1 MDKPLPALPDH
12 RKLVTLT
19 KQARVHLRRF
29 VERGLEEGL
38 WLTDESKAAW
48 TDAIVDA
55 LDEVGASFARG
66 TWLEGLRRASQTNR
80 REIPRPPER
89 KTPVHPPSESLSP
102 GTTTAGGTDNHTGPL
117 SFPGTDDD
125 DESILD
131 EIRSALSVPI
141 PPESTPKFKH
151 LLLLVT
157 PWGSRV
163 VPAEDSGFHLVL
175 PSVGCLF
182 TPNLFPLSSLGLES
196 IMYGI
201 RGFPDVPKPVK
212 FVGGTFTFKGVVSVA
227 HHRLLCKTL
236 RLAIYVHLSILLE
249 QHFLS
254 DSGITLQFP
263 SPRLASPPI
272 SAVPSLSRHL
282 SQDSSRRGR
291 HEHSRSLIP
300 SGILSIFSKRSSQAS
315 QGSIGGSSPSRG
327 SMELDRPNRPS
338 LTEDSRLRRF
348 SFITDATRPLLFSSP
363 KPEPPEARPLFI
375 ATLDKVEGSLPI
387 LSTSPDVSFP
397 PCPLLVYLA
406 EKEKKDAKRRLT
418 GDEKAAMTSVLGW
431 TGREDVGS
439 NMSGIVGFVRHQ
451 EISVLVSAHPTVI
464 PDTALPEEGAS
475 GPCQKPVWQ
484 TMRYYAY
491 HGCEGRDVPLG
502 NAIIELAS
510 KAQEDCEKAECKA
523 KRWQHEL
530 RYIHNDHR
538 LVISFDSSLSEE
550 EKKDTEKPKQVEAM
564 PPIVFWQSC
573 SVCGEHTERR
583 VITDGTYLVSFGK
596 FLELLFYSPSF
607 STISPTLC
615 AHTSAPRHESLYKI
629 RRHFL
634 YEDTTVHISLDPL
647 SDVFELRV
655 PRIQIL
661 RGSSDKTNMIIRD
674 QTNSDIARYPSLEE
688 QKTQI
693 RKEILNWFH
702 ALAQYLDKLED
713 ACTSGVEGLSSRTSS
728 RKSLPR
734 LPSQDDPELSDDSDP
749 EAEVSTKD
757 ATSTPRAVVSG
768 LPVATPNLGPL
779 SPSIPS
785 SSSKDYFSS
794 STSPPLTRAYSDPDT
809 LPTPKP
815 SHFHQPTSAPTTPL
829 PQVQSAPKPLP
840 PVLSK
845 PLPPGPVSTD
855 PEDSMRLLSNMRRTF
870 QQSEQ
875 KLFAQLSQTSDASLI
890 NDVRRTFQTSGLATI
905 KRLQAWQ
912 KKHLSGRKVTD
923 ESWTKDAEPEWWGRG
938 YHAVPGGN
946 VIIKED
952 DWGSI
957 IAFTLGTS
965 DYQRELSKLSVP
977 RPASPAPASPHSPSP
992 SERTSFFGL
1001 PSTQRF
1007 KFGFGSTGPDPDQD
1021 DVEWHQP
1028 EGFSAVIS
1036 RKTHPRDPSALLSL
1050 RDVLRQKNLATDGS
1064 GGLLPSP
1071 RFASLGLPGGRHVSG
1086 TGTPRSAWAKPAPV
1100 EVNTEAATGGVVFG
1114 LTERGVSP
1122 SLSTGRPGAGG
1133 LFSMSESAAGKKLHE
1148 LENASSSLL
1157 LGSDTASTSDSLGS
1171 IHAQARRRKASSIL
1185 SVESDATIGK
1195 ESLASVLLDSAEHED
1210 KSPHPP
1216 ARSTTPPPILPPK
1229 DAATRV
1235 SLPPSPSLTQ
1245 SDDTVSQSS
1254 FASLTS
1260 SIANVMKMVLN
1271 NDVNARPTSP
1281 SPHHH
1286 ALLSSVEP
1294 PSTIDERP
1302 HIKYDWTIGKR
1313 LKFSCTV
1320 YYAKQFDSLR
1330 RRCGVDEVYLKSL
1343 SMSTNWAAEGGK
1355 SRSNFWKTADERFI
1369 IKTLVNAWNV
1379 ADLQVLLELAPSY
1392 FRYLDSTSGKST
1404 VLAKLLGFYTIE
1416 IRNLETGAVQSKA
1429 DLLVMENLF
1438 YEQEIVKTFDLKGIP
1453 GRKVKSGPESSNTL
1467 FDGEWMEGQQKTL
1480 TLIRPHSKLVLQEA
1494 IKNDA
1499 DFLARSN
1506 IMDYSLLL
1514 GLDESKKQI
1523 ACGLVD
1529 TIGSYTFAKTLE
1541 YKAKQGLKSGKEV
1554 TVVPP
1559 AEYQERFVNALD
1571 EYFVACPDKWSK
1583 SLEGWDYSDVESL
1596 PSVL

>member
-19 KQARVHLRRF
+19 RQARAHLHRF

-38 WLTDESKAAW
+38 WLSDEFKAAW
-48 TDAIVDA
+48 TDAIIDA
-55 LDEVGASFARG
+55 LDELGASFARG
-66 TWLEGLRRASQTNR
+66 TWLEGVRRASQTNR
-80 REIPRPPER
+80 RDIPRPPER
-89 KTPVHPPSESLSP
+89 KTPVHPPSESVSP
-102 GTTTAGGTDNHTGPL
+102 GATTASGADNQTGPL
-117 SFPGTDDD
+117 PFPIPENDD

-131 EIRSALSVPI
+131 DIRSALAVPI
-141 PPESTPKFKH
+141 PPGSTPRFKH
-151 LLLLVT
+151 LLLLVS
-157 PWGSRV
+157 PWGSQV
-163 VPAEDSGFHLVL
+163 VPTEDSGFHLVS
-175 PSVGCLF
+175 PTVGCLF

-196 IMYGI
+196 VMYGI
-201 RGFPDVPKPVK
+201 RRFPDVPKPVK
-212 FVGGTFTFKGVVSVA
+212 FVGGTFTFKGVVSAA
-227 HHRLLCKTL
+227 HHRLLRKTL
-236 RLAIYVHLSILLE
+236 RLAIYVFLSILLE
-249 QHFLS
+249 QHLLS
-254 DSGITLQFP
+254 DSGVTLQYP
-263 SPRLASPPI
+263 PPRLSSPPV

-291 HEHSRSLIP
+291 HQHSRSLIP
-300 SGILSIFSKRSSQAS
+300 SGLFSIFSKRSSQAS
-315 QGSIGGSSPSRG
+315 QGSTGGPSPPRG
-327 SMELDRPNRPS
+327 SMELDRPHRPS

-348 SFITDATRPLLFSSP
+348 SFITDATRPLFSSP
-363 KPEPPEARPLFI
+363 KPEPPPARPLFI
-375 ATLDKVEGSLPI
+375 TTLEKVGGSLPI

-418 GDEKAAMTSVLGW
+418 GDEKAAMNSVLGW
-431 TGREDVGS
+431 AGREDAGS
-439 NMSGIVGFVRHQ
+439 SMSGIIGFVRHQ
-451 EISVLVSAHPTVI
+451 EISVLVSAHPTAI
-464 PDTALPEEGAS
+464 PDTTSPDEGAA
-475 GPCQKPVWQ
+475 GPCQKPAWQ
-484 TMRYYAY
+484 TLRYYAY
-491 HGCEGRDVPLG
+491 YGHEGTDVSLG
-502 NAIIELAS
+502 DTIIEFAE
-510 KAQEDCEKAECKA
+510 KAQEECEKSECKA

-530 RYIHNDHR
+530 RYIHNDLR
-538 LVISFDSSLSEE
+538 LVITFDSPSE
-550 EKKDTEKPKQVEAM
+550 EKKDTEKEKQAQAT
-564 PPIVFWQSC
+564 PLIIFWQSC
-573 SVCGEHTERR
+573 LECGEHTEKRA
-583 VITDGTYLVSFGK
+583 ITDGTYLVSFGK
-596 FLELLFYSPSF
+596 FLELLFYSPSLQA
-607 STISPTLC
+607 IIPPLC
-615 AHTSAPRHESLYKI
+615 AHTSTPRHEARYKI

-634 YEDTTVHISLDPL
+634 YEDTTVHLALDPL

-661 RGSSDKTNMIIRD
+661 RGSSDKTNMMIRD
-674 QTNSDIARYPSLEE
+674 RSNSDIGRYPSLEE
-688 QKTQI
+688 QKTHI

-702 ALAQYLDKLED
+702 ALAQHLDKLED
-713 ACTSGVEGLSSRTSS
+713 SCTSSLDGFSHNSS

-734 LPSQDDPELSDDSDP
+734 LPSQDDSELSDDSD
-749 EAEVSTKD
+749 AESEVDPSNCK
-757 ATSTPRAVVSG
+757 STPRAAVSG
-768 LPVATPNLGPL
+768 LPLASPTRGPL
-779 SPSIPS
+779 SPSIPNS
-785 SSSKDYFSS
+785 SSEDYFSS
-794 STSPPLTRAYSDPDT
+794 ATSPHALTRSYSDPDT
-809 LPTPKP
+809 LPTPRP
-815 SHFHQPTSAPTTPL
+815 SHFHQPTSVPATPL
-829 PQVQSAPKPLP
+829 PQVSSTPKPLP

-845 PLPPGPVSTD
+845 PLPHGPVSTD
-855 PEDSMRLLSNMRRTF
+855 PADSLRLLSNMRRTF
-870 QQSEQ
+870 QQAEQ
-875 KLFAQLSQTSDASLI
+875 KLYAQLSQTSDANLI
-890 NDVRRTFQTSGLATI
+890 NDVRRTFQTSGLATM

-912 KKHLSGRKVTD
+912 KKHMSGRKGLD
-923 ESWTKDAEPEWWGRG
+923 ENWAKDVEPEWWARG

-965 DYQRELSKLSVP
+965 DYQRELSSLSVP
-977 RPASPAPASPHSPSP
+977 RSASPAPATPHSPAA

-1001 PSTQRF
+1001 PSAQRF

-1050 RDVLRQKNLATDGS
+1050 RDVLRQKNLATTEGS

-1071 RFASLGLPGGRHVSG
+1071 RFASLGLPGGRNISG
-1086 TGTPRSAWAKPAPV
+1086 AGTPRSAWAKPAPV
-1100 EVNTEAATGGVVFG
+1100 EVNTEAATGGVIMG
-1114 LTERGVSP
+1114 LPERGVSP
-1122 SLSTGRPGAGG
+1122 SPSTGRQGAAG

-1157 LGSDTASTSDSLGS
+1157 LGSDAASTNGSLGS
-1171 IHAQARRRKASSIL
+1171 VHAQARRRKASSII

-1195 ESLASVLLDSAEHED
+1195 ESTASVVLDAAEHED
-1210 KSPHPP
+1210 ETSDQP
-1216 ARSTTPPPILPPK
+1216 ARLSTPPPNVPPK
-1229 DAATRV
+1229 DAASRV
-1235 SLPPSPSLTQ
+1235 SPPPSPSFAQ
-1245 SDDTVSQSS
+1245 SEDTTSQSS

-1294 PSTIDERP
+1294 HSTIDERP

-1355 SRSNFWKTADERFI
+1355 SKSNFWKTADERFI

-1438 YEQEIVKTFDLKGIP
+1438 YEQDIVKTFDLKGIP
-1453 GRKVKSGPESSNTL
+1453 GRKVKSGPESSSTL

-1499 DFLARSN
+1499 EFLARSN

-1514 GLDESKKQI
+1514 GLDESRKQI

-1541 YKAKQGLKSGKEV
+1541 YKAKQGLNSGKEV

-1571 EYFVACPDKWSK
+1571 GYFVACPDKWSK